1 MATELVWQPG
11 TGKLMAKEYSRA
23 QRVAEQIQR
32 ELAVLIQ
39 QEVKDPR
46 VGMVTVS
53 AVKVSSDLAHARVYV
68 TVLEGGTAEE
78 TVRVLNRAA
87 PFLRHELGRRVVLR
101 ILPQLQFVHDE
112 ALEAGSRL
120 VALIDAS
127 VARDKKKGGKDPDET
142 S

>member
-1 MATELVWQPG
+1 MAREFT
-11 TGKLMAKEYSRA
+11 RA

-39 QEVKDPR
+39 QEIKDPR

-53 AVKVSSDLAHARVYV
+53 AVKVSSDLTHAKVYV
-68 TVLEGGTAEE
+68 TVLDGEEGAAGT
-78 TVRVLNRAA
+78 VKILNRAA
-87 PFLRHELGRRVVLR
+87 PFLRHALSRRLVLR
-101 ILPQLQFVHDE
+101 IMPHLNFVYDE

-120 VALIDAS
+120 ASLIEAS
-127 VARDKKKGGKDPDET
+127 VAMDKKKGSKE